1 MSGES
6 DSYKQLL
13 KRHAIGEY
21 LQEFQGDSTDREN
34 RKDRENIEERAKIE
48 EFRIE
53 KIGKVESWTLE
64 KEENAKLERI
74 KEREREQLG
83 ESVETV
89 ANGSKFVEEK
99 IEEGIQRSLAKTME
113 EMDGLKGDRT
123 VGNIFEIAQ
132 SVNIEYYKTVTPVR
146 DHVSGESSILY
157 DSESEMPL
165 YESKPLPPQSRTKS
179 ASTPC
184 TENEISSSNKYPELI
199 NKIPLTES
207 ITLTPNPLLSS
218 SPQASHNSFPLS
230 ASDHS
235 SLSHSP
241 SHSAT
246 PKSSSTLYQLPCNHS
261 YELSYLQAYLSIITL
276 TSSPNDSIE
285 CPSPDCSEVIDKSYL
300 LAILLNYSPFT
311 IQVCPSPTCCGY
323 SISPKESSI
332 FRCSDCKTVHSFKFD
347 T

>member
-21 LQEFQGDSTDREN
+21 LQEFQGGSTDREN

-48 EFRIE
+48 ELRIE
-53 KIGKVESWTLE
+53 KIGKVESWRLE
-64 KEENAKLERI
+64 KEENTKLERI
-74 KEREREQLG
+74 QERKREQLG

-89 ANGSKFVEEK
+89 ANGCKFVDEK

-132 SVNIEYYKTVTPVR
+132 SINIQYHKTVTPLR
-146 DHVSGESSILY
+146 DHPTGESSILY
-157 DSESEMPL
+157 DSESKMPL
-165 YESKPLPPQSRTKS
+165 YESKPLPFESRAQP
-179 ASTPC
+179 ASC
-184 TENEISSSNKYPELI
+184 KNPELI

-207 ITLTPNPLLSS
+207 MTLTPNPLLSS
-218 SPQASHNSFPLS
+218 SPQASHSSLPLS
-230 ASDHS
+230 ALDHS

-241 SHSAT
+241 SHSAPRT
-246 PKSSSTLYQLPCNHS
+246 SLSTLYQLPCDHI
-261 YELSYLQAYLSIITL
+261 YELSYLQAYLSLITL
-276 TSSPNDSIE
+276 TCSPNDSIK
-285 CPSPDCSEVIDKSYL
+285 CPLPDCFQIIDKSSL
-300 LAILLNYSPFT
+300 IAVLLNYSPFS

-323 SISPKESSI
+323 SIFPKESSI
-332 FRCSDCKTVHSFKFD
+332 LRCSDCKKVYSFK
-347 T
+347 